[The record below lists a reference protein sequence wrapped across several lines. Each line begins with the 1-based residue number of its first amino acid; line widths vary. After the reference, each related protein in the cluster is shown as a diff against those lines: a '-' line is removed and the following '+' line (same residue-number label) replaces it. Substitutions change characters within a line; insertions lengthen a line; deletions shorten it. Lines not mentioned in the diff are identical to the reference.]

1 MHLCGWLVVTITLT
15 ALRRRNF
22 EPHDEQMSKSSAA
35 ERAVLRGKLHAFCPA
50 GGEKLI
56 CAAFGTELLL
66 QPGKCDSLSINRQDC
81 SIRSYDPHDGNVEV
95 GEMLMLCVFFSHR
108 F

>member
-1 MHLCGWLVVTITLT
+1 MISLT

-22 EPHDEQMSKSSAA
+22 EPLAVQSSDA
-35 ERAVLRGKLHAFCPA
+35 ERAELRSKLQAFCPA
-50 GGEKLI
+50 GGVMK

-66 QPGKCDSLSINRQDC
+66 QPGKCDSMSINRQDC
-81 SIRSYDPHDGNVEV
+81 GIRSYYPQDGNVEV
-95 GEMLMLCVFFSHR
+95 GEMLMLRVFFSHR

>member
-1 MHLCGWLVVTITLT
+1 VVSDDDRLT

-22 EPHDEQMSKSSAA
+22 KPLAVINCKSSAA
-35 ERAVLRGKLHAFCPA
+35 ERETLRSKLHTFCPA
-50 GGEKLI
+50 GGAMI

-66 QPGKCDSLSINRQDC
+66 QPGKCDFMSINRQDC
-81 SIRSYDPHDGNVEV
+81 GIRSYDPQDGNVEV
-95 GEMLMLCVFFSHR
+95 GEMLMLCVFCIHR